1 METAIQVFNNPQ
13 FGEIRGMYDE
23 NGQVLFVGKDIAKA
37 LGYSNPRKAIRE
49 HVDQEDRVTLG
60 EQNVPH
66 NPTEGER
73 FVPLGLKRNTVIINE
88 SGLYSLIL
96 SSKLPQAKQ
105 FKRWVTSEVLPAI
118 RRTGAYAFAKNDIT
132 VEQSRQLPDANYM
145 QAEKQL
151 RKHVNAFNKRLRE
164 YVTEGRYFLGHN
176 YGPLSREQSGIV
188 LPPGISFEQAL
199 KSLFAQ
205 LDEAFLAFYSLNH
218 GFVKGETAMQMR
230 LEAMREQISLLGKL
244 AGVI

>member
-23 NGQVLFVGKDIAKA
+23 NGQVLFVGKDVAKA
-37 LGYSNPRKAIRE
+37 LGYKSVHKALKD
-49 HVDQEDRVTLG
+49 HVDAEDKGVT
-60 EQNVPH
+60 
-66 NPTEGER
+66 
-73 FVPLGLKRNTVIINE
+73 KRNTLGGKQDMTVINE

-96 SSKLPQAKQ
+96 SSKLPQAKA

-145 QAEKQL
+145 QADKLL
-151 RKHVNAFNKRLRE
+151 RKHVNAFNRRLKE
-164 YVTEGRYFLGHN
+164 YVTEGRYFLGHT

-188 LPPGISFEQAL
+188 LPPGISFEQAM

-218 GFVKGETAMQMR
+218 GIAKGETAMQMR

>member
-1 METAIQVFNNPQ
+1 METVIQVFNNPQ
-13 FGEIRGMYDE
+13 FGDIRTLADNDG
-23 NGQVLFVGKDIAKA
+23 NILFVGKDVAKA
-37 LGYSNPRKAIRE
+37 LGYSAPRNAIKT
-49 HVDQEDRVTLG
+49 HVDRDDALKQCLIDARGREQMTTL
-60 EQNVPH
+60 
-66 NPTEGER
+66 
-73 FVPLGLKRNTVIINE
+73 INE

-145 QAEKQL
+145 QADKLL

-164 YVTEGRYFLGHN
+164 YVTDGRYFLGHT

-218 GFVKGETAMQMR
+218 GIAKGETAMQMR
-230 LEAMREQISLLGKL
+230 LAAMREQISLLGKL

>member
-13 FGEIRGMYDE
+13 FGEIRTLADNDG
-23 NGQVLFVGKDIAKA
+23 NILFVGKDVAKA
-37 LGYSNPRKAIRE
+37 LGYKNTSKAIQQ
-49 HVDQEDRVTLG
+49 HVDDEDKSTL
-60 EQNVPH
+60 PIR
-66 NPTEGER
+66 EGAYETR
-73 FVPLGLKRNTVIINE
+73 AIVINE

-96 SSKLPQAKQ
+96 SSKLPQAKA

-145 QAEKQL
+145 QADKLL
-151 RKHVNAFNKRLRE
+151 RKHVNAFNRRLKE
-164 YVTEGRYFLGHN
+164 YVTEGRYFLGHT

-218 GFVKGETAMQMR
+218 GIAKGETAMQMR
-230 LEAMREQISLLGKL
+230 LAAMREQISLLGKL

>member
-1 METAIQVFNNPQ
+1 METAIQVFNSPQ

-37 LGYSNPRKAIRE
+37 LGYSAPRNAIKT
-49 HVDQEDRVTLG
+49 HVDRDDALKQYLMDARGREQMTTL
-60 EQNVPH
+60 
-66 NPTEGER
+66 
-73 FVPLGLKRNTVIINE
+73 INE

-96 SSKLPQAKQ
+96 SSKLPQAKA

-118 RRTGAYAFAKNDIT
+118 RKTGAYAIARNDIT

-145 QAEKQL
+145 QADKQL

-164 YVTEGRYFLGHN
+164 YVTDGRYFLGHT

-205 LDEAFLAFYSLNH
+205 LDEAFLVFYSLNH
-218 GFVKGETAMQMR
+218 GIAKGETAMQMR

>member
-23 NGQVLFVGKDIAKA
+23 NGQVFFVGKDVAKA
-37 LGYSNPRKAIRE
+37 LGYAKPRTAINM
-49 HVDQEDRVTLG
+49 HVDKDDALKQGLIDARGREQMTTL
-60 EQNVPH
+60 
-66 NPTEGER
+66 
-73 FVPLGLKRNTVIINE
+73 INE

-96 SSKLPQAKQ
+96 SSKLPQAKA

-145 QAEKQL
+145 QADKLL
-151 RKHVNAFNKRLRE
+151 RKHVNAFNRRLKE
-164 YVTEGRYFLGHN
+164 YVTEGRYFLGHT

-188 LPPGISFEQAL
+188 LPPGISFEQAM

-218 GFVKGETAMQMR
+218 GIAKGETAMQMR
-230 LEAMREQISLLGKL
+230 LAAMREQISLLGKL

>member
-23 NGQVLFVGKDIAKA
+23 NGQIFFVGKDVAKA
-37 LGYSNPRKAIRE
+37 LGYSAPRNALKA
-49 HVDQEDRVTLG
+49 HVDAEDKTTAPIQCG
-60 EQNVPH
+60 ATQTH
-66 NPTEGER
+66 A
-73 FVPLGLKRNTVIINE
+73 VIINE

-96 SSKLPQAKQ
+96 SSKLPQAKA

-118 RRTGAYAFAKNDIT
+118 RRTGAYAVPNPAVTDST
-132 VEQSRQLPDANYM
+132 EHLLAELRDTRTQD
-145 QAEKQL
+145 AEKLL

-218 GFVKGETAMQMR
+218 GIAKGETAMQMR
-230 LEAMREQISLLGKL
+230 LAAMREQISLLGKL

>member
-23 NGQVLFVGKDIAKA
+23 NGQVFFVGKDVAKA
-37 LGYSNPRKAIRE
+37 LGYAKPRTAINM
-49 HVDQEDRVTLG
+49 HVDKDDALKQGLIDARG
-60 EQNVPH
+60 REQM
-66 NPTEGER
+66 T
-73 FVPLGLKRNTVIINE
+73 TIINE

-96 SSKLPQAKQ
+96 SSKLPQAKA
-105 FKRWVTSEVLPAI
+105 FKRWVTNEVLPAI

-145 QAEKQL
+145 QADKLL
-151 RKHVNAFNKRLRE
+151 RKHVNAFNKRLKE
-164 YVTEGRYFLGHN
+164 YVTDGRYFLGHT

-205 LDEAFLAFYSLNH
+205 LDEAFLAFYCQNH
-218 GFVKGETAMQMR
+218 GFAKGETAMQMR
-230 LEAMREQISLLGKL
+230 LEAMREQISLLGKM

>member
-13 FGEIRGMYDE
+13 FGDIRVITDE
-23 NGQVLFVGKDIAKA
+23 NGQILFVGKDMAKA
-37 LGYSNPRKAIRE
+37 LGYANPRNALKA
-49 HVDQEDRVTLG
+49 HVDAEDKTTAPIQGSGSNYKTRAVL
-60 EQNVPH
+60 
-66 NPTEGER
+66 
-73 FVPLGLKRNTVIINE
+73 INE
-88 SGLYSLIL
+88 SGFYALVL
-96 SSKLPQAKQ
+96 SSKLPQAKRI
-105 FKRWVTSEVLPAI
+105 KRWVTSEVLPAI
-118 RRTGAYAFAKNDIT
+118 RKTGAYAIARNDIT

-145 QAEKQL
+145 QADKQL
-151 RKHVNAFNKRLRE
+151 RKHVNAFNRRLKE
-164 YVTEGRYFLGHN
+164 YVTEGRYFLGHT

-218 GFVKGETAMQMR
+218 GIAKGETALQMR

>member
-13 FGEIRGMYDE
+13 FGEIRVITDE
-23 NGQVLFVGKDIAKA
+23 NGQILFVGKDMAKA
-37 LGYSNPRKAIRE
+37 LGYANPRNALKA
-49 HVDQEDRVTLG
+49 HVDAEDKTTAPIQGSGSNYKTRAVL
-60 EQNVPH
+60 
-66 NPTEGER
+66 
-73 FVPLGLKRNTVIINE
+73 INE
-88 SGLYSLIL
+88 SGFYALVL
-96 SSKLPQAKQ
+96 SSKLPQAKRI
-105 FKRWVTSEVLPAI
+105 KRWVTSEVLPAI
-118 RRTGAYAFAKNDIT
+118 RRTGAYAVPNPAVTDST
-132 VEQSRQLPDANYM
+132 EHLLAELRDSRTQDAD
-145 QAEKQL
+145 KLL
-151 RKHVNAFNKRLRE
+151 RKHVNAFNKRLKE
-164 YVTEGRYFLGHN
+164 YVTEGRYFLGHT

-218 GFVKGETAMQMR
+218 GIAKGETAMQMR